1 MLSRS
6 AVSDPLQPRG
16 LQPVRLL
23 CPWDSPGKNLEWA
36 VIMIIIIIT
45 VIPFYLQ
52 YKPDILLTL
61 SKFLINHRIGYH
73 FCDNCIIELTES
85 QGIKI

>member
-1 MLSRS
+1 MDCSPSGSSVRGI
-6 AVSDPLQPRG
+6 LQARI
-16 LQPVRLL
+16 
-23 CPWDSPGKNLEWA
+23 LEWA

-45 VIPFYLQ
+45 EIPFYLQ
-52 YKPDILLTL
+52 YKPDIWLTL

-85 QGIKI
+85 QGVKI